1 MAGDTHRI
9 LSLSNELT
17 ALKLEA
23 LNNTHEILLL
33 REERR
38 RLNTLVSSH
47 DAVLCHADHARIKAE
62 TCLLLKTARNYKD
75 KCVQRHID
83 STSNRDVSRS
93 REIAQYMSSKT
104 LPVCCHD
111 SWALLRLAHKLQI
124 RNETRDYSHRSQPV
138 VQEPKLG
145 APHQLVLELTDQ
157 HRNAYDSAAQAPK
170 QTKAAGHACK
180 LGRASIPH
188 QENKKNHH
196 VKHSGLVKHEDI
208 VKSQMAQSKDPST
221 ALDMTVGAN
230 GHENEGWVQRG
241 ATRTISSLKALVE
254 EKTLA
259 LAKSEAR
266 FENLY
271 RLVQR
276 EVRPDRAETAKL
288 TDEIYQGHSLAIN
301 QLQITASSIL
311 NAANIDS
318 GSASNFHSPSQKA
331 CFTGDSERFY
341 DEANE
346 LRSINQQLKCKLTFL
361 TTALVHAKKDYARA
375 MSENEAQR
383 IDLVGITAHLHQIEK
398 YRRCF
403 PNSQPTKLQKSLS
416 RKEAQLEGLHKSV
429 AKLKAEVTAA
439 ERIQTRAKEDR
450 NQTQTRSMIL
460 SLRANTIHL
469 TQQLHIIRDEVK
481 ESRCNNSKLSAQ
493 CDKYKAQLDHASE
506 QIESLRCNT
515 LAMESRCRQLD
526 TALTDARA
534 ECQDLRT
541 LDSQSRNEQSAG
553 GSTHHV
559 NGLKA
564 EVEILRAQNLALR
577 KANGTFSRMVSSHG
591 FLTVQHGAAIN
602 IPAASLKT
610 EIESVTR
617 LQVENQELKL
627 RLGEQEVENARRHS
641 EVKRCMSDNFGPLQS
656 NWSKTTKNPLKHE
669 HQKMRRALEGLRY
682 IVHRQYLEIQNLK
695 QHSTCH

>member
-1 MAGDTHRI
+1 M
-9 LSLSNELT
+9 
-17 ALKLEA
+17 
-23 LNNTHEILLL
+23 
-33 REERR
+33 
-38 RLNTLVSSH
+38 
-47 DAVLCHADHARIKAE
+47 
-62 TCLLLKTARNYKD
+62 
-75 KCVQRHID
+75 
-83 STSNRDVSRS
+83 
-93 REIAQYMSSKT
+93 
-104 LPVCCHD
+104 
-111 SWALLRLAHKLQI
+111 RLAHKLQI
-124 RNETRDYSHRSQPV
+124 RNETRDSSHRSQPD

-145 APHQLVLELTDQ
+145 APHQIVLELTDQ
-157 HRNAYDSAAQAPK
+157 HCNARDSAAQAPK

-188 QENKKNHH
+188 QENKTNHR
-196 VKHSGLVKHEDI
+196 VKHAGLVLHEDI
-208 VKSQMAQSKDPST
+208 VKSQMAQSKDTST
-221 ALDMTVGAN
+221 ALDMTIGAN
-230 GHENEGWVQRG
+230 GHENEGWVERG

-288 TDEIYQGHSLAIN
+288 TDKIYQGHSLAIN
-301 QLQITASSIL
+301 QLQTTASSIL
-311 NAANIDS
+311 TAANIDI
-318 GSASNFHSPSQKA
+318 GSTSNLHSPSQKA
-331 CFTGDSERFY
+331 CFTAHSTRFY

-398 YRRCF
+398 YRLCL
-403 PNSQPTKLQKSLS
+403 PNGQPTTLQKSLS
-416 RKEAQLEGLHKSV
+416 RKEVQLEGLHRSV
-429 AKLKAEVTAA
+429 VKLKAEVTST

-460 SLRANTIHL
+460 SLRANTNHL

-481 ESRCNNSKLSAQ
+481 ESRCNNAKLSAQ

-515 LAMESRCRQLD
+515 LAIESRCRQLD

-541 LDSQSRNEQSAG
+541 LDSRSRNEQSTGDRSAR
-553 GSTHHV
+553 TPHHV
-559 NGLKA
+559 NGLKT

-591 FLTVQHGAAIN
+591 FLTVQHGAAID
-602 IPAASLKT
+602 IPTASLKT

-627 RLGEQEVENARRHS
+627 RLGEQEVETARRQS
-641 EVKRCMSDNFGPLQS
+641 EVKRCMNDNFGPLQS

-669 HQKMRRALEGLRY
+669 HQKMKRALEGLRY